1 MQSLKILIALVA
13 VTALTQGCT
22 ALKRFSYEGVDRD
35 SWQKPDRVLEAL
47 DIRPGAEI
55 ADLGAGG
62 GYFTFRLAD
71 AVGPRGKVYA
81 VDVDDEMLAYI
92 SDRSAREAR
101 RNVDAVLALPNDP
114 RLPRDGVD
122 LIFISNTYHHIQ
134 DRPAYFA
141 RVRRFLRESGR
152 IAIIDFNR
160 ESWLPW
166 ISGHW
171 TPSDVIRE
179 EMEAAG
185 YRLVQA
191 HEFLPCQSFMVFAKT
206 RS

>member
-1 MQSLKILIALVA
+1 MQSLKFLIALVA

-22 ALKRFSYEGVDRD
+22 ALKRFSCEGVDRD
-35 SWQKPDRVLEAL
+35 SWQKPERVLEAL

-71 AVGPRGKVYA
+71 AVGPQGSVYA

-101 RNVDAVLALPNDP
+101 RNVDAVLALPDDP

-134 DRPAYFA
+134 DRPTYFA
-141 RVRRFLRESGR
+141 RVRRSLREGGR

-185 YRLVQA
+185 YRLVQT

-206 RS
+206 RD